1 MLNGRLWNFK
11 FREGSF
17 PPLSGYCG
25 RDQADN
31 SLLCSEYEIA
41 THWAPQNWC
50 KSCMRPTTYHCR
62 FKLSTRLQKTNLI
75 YSNLW
80 APLPFLCL
88 IKILVTWVTIRILAF
103 LEPELILC
111 SFTPLQYLHHS
122 QFQYNN
128 ILKYLF
134 KMNLW
139 PQIEVTHYH
148 SHLNN
153 QRDIP
158 AANHPNCHDIF
169 IISSIFPARRSLPK
183 LTDNNKN
190 IWAITENKTINCKNI
205 YCVLGLAGS

>member
-1 MLNGRLWNFK
+1 M
-11 FREGSF
+11 
-17 PPLSGYCG
+17 
-25 RDQADN
+25 
-31 SLLCSEYEIA
+31 
-41 THWAPQNWC
+41 
-50 KSCMRPTTYHCR
+50 
-62 FKLSTRLQKTNLI
+62 
-75 YSNLW
+75 
-80 APLPFLCL
+80 
-88 IKILVTWVTIRILAF
+88 TIRILAF

-169 IISSIFPARRSLPK
+169 IISSIFAARQSLPK
-183 LTDNNKN
+183 LTGNNKN

-205 YCVLGLAGS
+205 YCVLGLASGWPGARHLLLSLPTSCPGLAWLMAGVLSCPKLLLRLLQSLFLLKSEKSVVELRLTLDSA